1 MASRKIPSARG
12 HDTLNHI
19 EGVIGSAFDDHL
31 YGGGTSEQ
39 DFLQTFR
46 GGAGDDFIDGRSGND
61 RAEYNDATGA
71 ITVNLAAGTVSGAGI
86 GNDTLRSVEDI
97 RGSAFN
103 DIYNAAGFNAVS
115 TNAGSQGT
123 FNNFR
128 PEEGDDTII
137 GNGDTQLD
145 YFDAPH
151 GVVVNLADRSVNAT
165 TGVVHGGV
173 GVGDDTFSGV
183 DRVRG
188 SIICRCPERRTGRV
202 QRPRR
207 GGILRRPGRRR
218 RHRWRLGLRL
228 RPLSRHH
235 RPHQR
240 HRGRKS
246 ALSTAQARIP
256 CTRIRP

>member
-1 MASRKIPSARG
+1 MLAG
-12 HDTLNHI
+12 DDTLNHI

-71 ITVNLAAGTVSGAGI
+71 ITVNLATGTVSGAGI

-115 TNAGSQGT
+115 ANAGSQGT

-188 SIICRCPERRTGRV
+188 SSFADVLSGGQVEYSAPGVAEYFEGLGGDDVIDGGSGFDYARYLVTTG
-202 QRPRR
+202 PIT
-207 GGILRRPGRRR
+207 GIR
-218 RHRWRLGLRL
+218 
-228 RPLSRHH
+228 S
-235 RPHQR
+235 
-240 HRGRKS
+240 
-246 ALSTAQARIP
+246 
-256 CTRIRP
+256 